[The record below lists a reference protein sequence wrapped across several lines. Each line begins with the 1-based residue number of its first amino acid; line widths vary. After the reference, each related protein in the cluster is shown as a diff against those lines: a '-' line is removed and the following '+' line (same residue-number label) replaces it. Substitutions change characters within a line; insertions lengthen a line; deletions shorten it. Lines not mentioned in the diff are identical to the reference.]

1 MVLCLNGSGKK
12 LRIVLM
18 HYLLDLLRYNGPLV
32 ILAVAFI
39 ETIGLPLPAFPFFV
53 LAGCLVV
60 EDSLSWPPTLVAAV
74 AGTMAADFVW
84 FWLGKRM
91 GRKTLNLLCRLSLN
105 PDACVGRS
113 EKLFYNRAT
122 AVVLTAKLVPGLNT
136 LVPSMAG
143 ILGMKTWRYAILD
156 AAGSLIWVGA
166 GLSLGFAFGRG
177 VLSRLESVQHTL
189 FLLLAAMIGFY
200 VIFRIGY
207 RHYLTKR
214 YSVPRIEAE
223 ELQRKLSSGE
233 GTVLVDLRNSED
245 YSNSNRILPG
255 ARRIP
260 PAEFEM
266 HLDSLSREWEI
277 VFYCT

>member
-1 MVLCLNGSGKK
+1 LNTSGKK
-12 LRIVLM
+12 PRIKLM
-18 HYLLDLLRYNGPLV
+18 QYLLDLLRNNGPFV
-32 ILAVAFI
+32 ILAAAFI

-74 AGTMAADFVW
+74 AGTMAADLLW
-84 FWLGKRM
+84 FWLGKRL

-113 EKLFYNRAT
+113 EKLFYNRST

-136 LVPSMAG
+136 LVPSLAG
-143 ILGMKTWRYAILD
+143 ILGMKTLRYAVLD
-156 AAGSLIWVGA
+156 AAGSLIWAGA

-177 VLSRLESVQHTL
+177 VLSRLESVQHSL

-200 VIFRIGY
+200 IIFRIGY
-207 RHYLTKR
+207 RYYLTKR
-214 YSVPRIEAE
+214 FSVPRIEAE
-223 ELQRKLSSGE
+223 ELQRKLLLGN
-233 GTVLVDLRNSED
+233 GLVVIDLRNSKD
-245 YSNSNRILPG
+245 YSGSNQVLPG

-260 PAEFEM
+260 PAEFEL
-266 HLDSLSREWEI
+266 HVDSLPRELEI

>member
-1 MVLCLNGSGKK
+1 MNPSEKK
-12 LRIVLM
+12 PRIKLM
-18 HYLLDLLRYNGPLV
+18 QYLLDLLRSNGPFV
-32 ILAVAFI
+32 ILAAAFI

-74 AGTMAADFVW
+74 AGTMAADLLW
-84 FWLGKRM
+84 FWLGKRL

-136 LVPSMAG
+136 LVPSLAG
-143 ILGMKTWRYAILD
+143 ILGMKTLRYAVLD
-156 AAGSLIWVGA
+156 AAGSLIWAGA
-166 GLSLGFAFGRG
+166 GLGLGFAFGRG
-177 VLSRLESVQHTL
+177 VLSQLESVQHSL

-200 VIFRIGY
+200 IIFRIGY
-207 RHYLTKR
+207 RRYLTKR
-214 YSVPRIEAE
+214 FSVPRIEAE
-223 ELQRKLSSGE
+223 ELQRKLLLGN
-233 GTVLVDLRNSED
+233 GLVLIDLRNSKD
-245 YSNSNRILPG
+245 YFGSNQVLPG

-260 PAEFEM
+260 PAEFEL
-266 HLDSLSREWEI
+266 HVDSLPREREI